1 MSKKI
6 FLILILSSFFLVTC
20 ENENQNENIQ
30 TQFDLE
36 KMKIKELRR
45 LLEERGV
52 DCIGCSEKAHL
63 IEKVRESLH
72 LPILSNDEKEKEINE
87 QTKSEDKEPPKT
99 LSQMELKEILKNLE
113 NEKNK
118 KREVNKI
125 IVLVFSFLNLILPF
139 SFSKKK
145 NKLIFSLEKG

>member
-6 FLILILSSFFLVTC
+6 FLILILSFFFLVTC